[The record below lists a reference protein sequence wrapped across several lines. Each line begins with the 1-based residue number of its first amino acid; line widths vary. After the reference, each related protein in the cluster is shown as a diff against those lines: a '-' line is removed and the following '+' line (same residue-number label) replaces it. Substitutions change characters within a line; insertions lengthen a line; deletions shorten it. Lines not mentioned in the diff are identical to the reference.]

1 MESITLRDV
10 HDLPGDEKR
19 SLETL
24 LKQPLEEGQRVFI
37 MTFRPGVVPD
47 EAARRRAHAA
57 LLETLGQAH
66 EHARDKGVTAEQADA
81 AVEEAM
87 RQIRPRSS

>member
-10 HDLPGDEKR
+10 GTLPGDEKR
-19 SLETL
+19 SLEML
-24 LKQPLEEGQRVFI
+24 LQHPVERDQQVFI

-47 EAARRRAHAA
+47 EEAQHRARKSLSRTLDAAQRHAS
-57 LLETLGQAH
+57 
-66 EHARDKGVTAEQADA
+66 ARGVTAQEADA

-87 RQIRPRSS
+87 REIRPRRP